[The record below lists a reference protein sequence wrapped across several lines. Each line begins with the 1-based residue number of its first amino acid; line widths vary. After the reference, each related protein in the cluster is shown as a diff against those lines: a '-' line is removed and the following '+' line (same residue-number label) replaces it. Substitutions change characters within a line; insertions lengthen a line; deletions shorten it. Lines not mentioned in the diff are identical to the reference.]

1 MTGPNV
7 RMVGLLLGLA
17 VLVVAAFGISR
28 GLFLQQQPPVQPIRF
43 PHQWHVQSVG
53 LECGFCHRTA
63 ATTDYAG
70 VPAVEQCMFC
80 HRVAG
85 AQSQEIRKVVAAAN
99 ENRPVDWIHVYRVP
113 DHVRF
118 THAPHVQASVACS
131 ECHGD
136 VANTTVLTQARTL
149 KMGDCLG
156 CHRQR
161 GAPTDCWTC
170 HY

>member
-1 MTGPNV
+1 
-7 RMVGLLLGLA
+7 
-17 VLVVAAFGISR
+17 
-28 GLFLQQQPPVQPIRF
+28 
-43 PHQWHVQSVG
+43 
-53 LECGFCHRTA
+53 
-63 ATTDYAG
+63 
-70 VPAVEQCMFC
+70 MFC

-85 AQSQEIRKVVAAAN
+85 TQSQEIRKVVAAAN
-99 ENRPVDWIHVYRVP
+99 ESRPVDWIHVYRVP

-118 THAPHVQASVACS
+118 THAPHVQAGVACS

-136 VANTTVLTQARTL
+136 VANTTLLTQARTL